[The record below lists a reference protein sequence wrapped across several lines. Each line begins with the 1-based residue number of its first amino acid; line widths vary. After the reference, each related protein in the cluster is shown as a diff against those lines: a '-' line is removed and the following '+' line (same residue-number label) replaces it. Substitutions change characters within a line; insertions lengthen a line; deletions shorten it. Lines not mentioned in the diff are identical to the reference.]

1 MPSPEPQLYDYAI
14 IRVVPRVERG
24 EFVNVG
30 ILLSSQPARYLNAA
44 IALDEARLRMLDPD
58 VDLALVR
65 RHLAA
70 LDGICAARA
79 AAGPIAALPPRA
91 RFHWLTARRSSIIQ
105 TSPVHTGKSS
115 DLDATLSHLMQALV
129 HTPPPRKRPGG
140 DG

>member
-91 RFHWLTARRSSIIQ
+91 RFHWLTAQRSAIVQ
-105 TSPVHTGKSS
+105 TSPVHTGRAA
-115 DLDATLSHLMQALV
+115 DPAAALERLMGRMVAC
-129 HTPPPRKRPGG
+129 PRQG
-140 DG
+140 